1 VQPFE
6 FEFVVS
12 DVISSQKIFDNLK
25 IISNSTPPDSFEFEV
40 VGEGF
45 D

>member
-1 VQPFE
+1 V
-6 FEFVVS
+6 
-12 DVISSQKIFDNLK
+12 QKIFDNLK
-25 IISNSTPPDSFEFEV
+25 IISNLAQPEEFYYEI